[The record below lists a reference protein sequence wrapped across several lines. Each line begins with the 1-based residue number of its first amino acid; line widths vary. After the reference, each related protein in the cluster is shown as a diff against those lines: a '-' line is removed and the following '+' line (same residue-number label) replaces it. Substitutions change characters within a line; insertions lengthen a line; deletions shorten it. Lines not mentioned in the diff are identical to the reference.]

1 MDDQTPSF
9 RNLSF
14 EPRPYIVRCCHKM
27 KHGIQSQVFSVGFW
41 LGMTIGFPF
50 EHFLYEKVWPFT
62 WLAKLLGLH

>member
-1 MDDQTPSF
+1 MQTPDYTK
-9 RNLSF
+9 LSF
-14 EPRPYIVRCCHKM
+14 IPDQRPYIVRCCHKM
-27 KHGIQSQVFSVGFW
+27 KSQVLSGGFW